1 VLIGVGLGPGD
12 PQLLTL
18 KAVNVL
24 TSAIKVFVPGR
35 ISYKLTKPYADPEIL
50 QFPMTYDEAELEA
63 AWHDN
68 VEAIAAYAGTG
79 LTAFGVVGDPNV
91 FSTFSHVSKML
102 RRRMPHIDVETVP
115 GVSSITASF
124 SRFDES
130 INGSFVVSDGSAV
143 QSTLVLKATK
153 PREIAS
159 SLQKRGLFDLTL
171 LENGF
176 TERERVYK
184 KDFPLKGEYFSIMY
198 GKRP

>member
-35 ISYKLTKPYADPEIL
+35 ISYELTKPYADPEIL

-63 AWHDN
+63 AWYGN
-68 VEAIAAYAGTG
+68 VETIAAYAVRGR
-79 LTAFGVVGDPNV
+79 TAFGVLGDPNV
-91 FSTFSHVSKML
+91 FSTFSHISKML

-115 GVSSITASF
+115 GVISFTDSF
-124 SRFDES
+124 SWFDVS
-130 INGSFVVSDGSAV
+130 IAVYFVVWDVSAV
-143 QSTLVLKATK
+143 KSTLVLKATR
-153 PREIAS
+153 PREIAA
-159 SLQKRGLFDLTL
+159 SLEKRGFFDLKL

-176 TERERVYK
+176 TGRERVYK